1 MIEELEVALRKE
13 LSGKHSGAFFQW
25 LSANHI
31 SILHNLG
38 MHNWTSLSFALIN
51 ILAPNCK
58 S

>member
-1 MIEELEVALRKE
+1 MIEELEVALYKE
-13 LSGKHSGAFFQW
+13 LSCNHSGAFFQW

-51 ILAPNCK
+51 ILAPK